1 MERKFITNELIK
13 VANALDEMGLTKE
26 ANSLDKIARKIV
38 VSETK
43 LGGYANDINAYK
55 SYFRAGIRE
64 NNQDYKQKAT
74 DIFNAV
80 MKDRSG
86 MYNDRSKEAFRD
98 QAESIRNLVYGNF
111 NIETSND
118 NLARY
123 METSPYFPNSNGVIS
138 YTADIGEFTNYWIN
152 QIQPKFNISDQRIAK
167 WLSSKFLIY
176 KKQILANNAKAEADK
191 KALEPSWWEKTFGGK
206 K

>member
-13 VANALDEMGLTKE
+13 VANALDEMGLNKE

-38 VSETK
+38 VSETT
-43 LGGYANDINAYK
+43 LYGYKSDINAYK
-55 SYFRAGIRE
+55 AYFIPGIRD
-64 NNQDYKQKAT
+64 NDQDYKQKAT

-86 MYNDRSKEAFRD
+86 MYNDRQKEAFRD

-111 NIETSND
+111 DIETSND

-123 METSPYFPNSNGVIS
+123 METSPYFPNSNGVIFG
-138 YTADIGEFTNYWIN
+138 TADIGEFTNYWIN
-152 QIQPKFNISDQRIAK
+152 QIQPKFNINNPNIAK

-176 KKQILANNAKAEADK
+176 KKQILTNNAKEEADK
-191 KALEPSWWEKTFGGK
+191 KASEPSWWEKTFGGK